1 MVVQSLLLEVRGNA
15 KDIAVFAELLFT
27 VTDDHCSSR
36 RRRFNTF
43 AARQAYP
50 NVGVGMGGQRA
61 SDPHSAFEID
71 FAGRIGLVRQAPRSK
86 ASLSQHGR

>member
-15 KDIAVFAELLFT
+15 KDIAVLAELLFT
-27 VTDDHCSSR
+27 VTDDHCPSR

-50 NVGVGMGGQRA
+50 NVGVGMGG
-61 SDPHSAFEID
+61 
-71 FAGRIGLVRQAPRSK
+71 
-86 ASLSQHGR
+86 